1 MIKAV
6 IFDLGR
12 VIVPFDFKRG
22 YARLSPLCGLPED
35 EIPQRIGSTDLVQRF
50 ESGQIESRDFVREL
64 SRQLNF
70 ETSYEN
76 FCDIWSYIFLPH
88 TLIPESM
95 IEGIARTSRLV
106 LLSNTNEIHF
116 QMIREN
122 YPILRHF
129 DEFVLSYE
137 VGALKPLP
145 LIYQRAVEAA
155 GCTPGEC
162 FFTDDIQSYVDGA
175 LSYGIDAVRFESA
188 AQIERELRDR
198 SISW

>member
-1 MIKAV
+1 MIKTV
-6 IFDLGR
+6 LFDLGR
-12 VIVPFDFKRG
+12 VIIPFDFKRG

-35 EIPQRIGSTDLVQRF
+35 EIPRRISSTDLVQKY

-64 SRQLNF
+64 SRQLSF

-76 FCDIWSYIFLPH
+76 FCEIWSCIFLPQ

-95 IEGIARTSRLV
+95 VEGIARSTRLV
-106 LLSNTNEIHF
+106 LVSNTNQIHF
-116 QMIREN
+116 EMIREK

-129 DEFVLSYE
+129 NEFVLSYE
-137 VGALKPLP
+137 VGATKPLP

-155 GCTPGEC
+155 HCAPGEC

-175 LSYGIDAVRFESA
+175 RAYGIDAVRFESA
-188 AQIERELRDR
+188 GQIERELRSR
-198 SISW
+198 GISW